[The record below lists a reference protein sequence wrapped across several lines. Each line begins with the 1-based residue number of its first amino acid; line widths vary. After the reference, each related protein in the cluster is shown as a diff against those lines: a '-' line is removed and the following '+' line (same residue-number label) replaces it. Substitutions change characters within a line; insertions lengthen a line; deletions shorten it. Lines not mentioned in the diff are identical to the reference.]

1 MKITYI
7 SNSSCPSHVPSSLQ
21 IVKTCEYLSKAK
33 NNVSLI
39 IPNTSQSK
47 LSIFNFYNI
56 KFKFNI
62 IRMTRFNKFP
72 LGLSYYWFSIL
83 CFWKAYK
90 LSEIIISRNFFVIFL
105 CIMFRKKC
113 IIELHHEIR
122 IESRIVQFIYKIFNI
137 FDNQHL
143 MKTVAISHA
152 IKNKFIKDFDMKD
165 FNKII
170 VLPSG
175 TSLKMKFLNPTNKK
189 RLQLGYFGSI
199 NSSKGINLIFELA
212 KLDPGNDYFIYGGL
226 NNQISKLKLKNT
238 MKNLFLFPHQNYR
251 RINKYLLKMDILLI
265 PYTNKVTAA
274 GNVSNIAQYTS
285 PLKLFDYMSAGKL
298 IISSEL
304 DVLKEI
310 LTDRY
315 NCLFVKNYLNPHAWI
330 MTIKKIKLNMVMR
343 QIVSKNSFK
352 KVKEFHHEKR
362 TKKYL
367 EI

>member
-21 IVKTCEYLSKAK
+21 IVKTCEYLSKDQ
-33 NNVSLI
+33 NDVSLI

-47 LSIFNFYNI
+47 LSIFNFYNV
-56 KFKFNI
+56 KFKFKV
-62 IRMTRFNKFP
+62 IRMLKFNKFP
-72 LGLSYYWFSIL
+72 LGFSYYLFSIMS
-83 CFWKAYK
+83 FFRSYNR
-90 LSEIIISRNFFVIFL
+90 SEIIISRNFFVVFL
-105 CIMFRKKC
+105 CIVFRKKC

-137 FDNQHL
+137 FDNKYL
-143 MKTVAISHA
+143 IKTVAISQG
-152 IKNKFIKDFDMKD
+152 IKNKFINDFDMKD
-165 FNKII
+165 LDKVV

-175 TSLKMKFLNPTNKK
+175 TSLKMKFLNPTIKE

-199 NSSKGINLIFELA
+199 NSSKGIDLIFELA
-212 KLDPGNDYFIYGGL
+212 KLDQSNDYFIYGGL
-226 NNQISKLKLKNT
+226 NNQILKLKLKNN

-251 RINKYLLKMDILLI
+251 KISKYLLKMDILLI

-310 LTDRY
+310 LIDKQ
-315 NCLFVKNYLNPHAWI
+315 NCLFVKNYLNPYAWI
-330 MTIKKIKLNMVMR
+330 MTIKRIKSNLIMR
-343 QIVSKNSFK
+343 KVISKNSFD
-352 KVKEFHHEKR
+352 KVKEFNHEKR
-362 TKKYL
+362 IITYL
-367 EI
+367 EN